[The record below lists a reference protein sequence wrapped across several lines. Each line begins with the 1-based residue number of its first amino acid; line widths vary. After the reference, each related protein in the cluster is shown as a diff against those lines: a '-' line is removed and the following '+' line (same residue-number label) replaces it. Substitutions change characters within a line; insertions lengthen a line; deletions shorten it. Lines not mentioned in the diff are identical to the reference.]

1 MFQKDYIFY
10 KLFTREFFC
19 NFTCNFFRQIITLK
33 HRAIFGL
40 VCILTVM
47 FFYSCDN
54 PFAPKLSVGDNDGLV
69 LGDQKTVE
77 GFFQNWRYSYIFK
90 DTLVYGRLLDNNFNF
105 IFRNYDKGVDLSW
118 GRQEDLI
125 TTSRLFSSTQN
136 LDLIWNEVISNIGDS
151 TLLDVSRGFTL
162 QIVFSQ
168 SDIVRLQGRA
178 NIRLKRNN
186 QSEDWKMLYWRDESN
201 F

>member
-1 MFQKDYIFY
+1 
-10 KLFTREFFC
+10 
-19 NFTCNFFRQIITLK
+19 
-33 HRAIFGL
+33 
-40 VCILTVM
+40 M

>member
-1 MFQKDYIFY
+1 MFQKDNIFI
-10 KLFTREFFC
+10 KLIT
-19 NFTCNFFRQIITLK
+19 NDIINWINKLK
-33 HRAIFGL
+33 TKLKFVL
-40 VCILTVM
+40 VILVSIV
-47 FFYSCDN
+47 FLYSCDN

-186 QSEDWKMLYWRDESN
+186 QNEDWKMLYWRDESN